1 MNMLN
6 DDVGSGGEELNGVGE
21 APDFESLL
29 RSSMEELM
37 VKTQSHQVD
46 WSFGS
51 EEEWLLDQDQ
61 GLLTFKFPG
70 RSTHAPIQILGTFNT
85 ENGTWLWAWANP
97 LIADHLKA
105 DALMLKEYGEQCGI
119 PRLTSPEWPAQE
131 SDCWYMA
138 ALACQ
143 LFGRQGAYRGPA
155 ADSHTLMVF
164 GEVTHDPALE
174 DREQIL
180 KNFADET
187 AAEFKACIE
196 DTTAQ
201 RRMCCRY
208 FRRGEVLGLSQAELI
223 DSLGLAMPSVLD
235 SAGYPPE
242 EAERVMDMVGEISD
256 QEIQDSCVGSLAS

>member
-1 MNMLN
+1 MLN
-6 DDVGSGGEELNGVGE
+6 HDVGNGGQAQVGVGE

-37 VKTQSHQVD
+37 TRTQAHQEN
-46 WSFGS
+46 WGFGG

-61 GLLTFKFPG
+61 GQLTFKFPG
-70 RSTHAPIQILGTFNT
+70 RSTRAAIQIIGTFNT

-97 LIADHLKA
+97 LIADHLKT
-105 DALMLKEYGEQCGI
+105 DALGLKEYGQQWGI

-164 GEVTHDPALE
+164 GEVTHDPTLD
-174 DREQIL
+174 DRDQIL
-180 KNFADET
+180 KNFAEET
-187 AAEFKACIE
+187 AAEFKSCAE
-196 DTTAQ
+196 DLTTQ
-201 RRMCCRY
+201 RKVCCRY
-208 FRRGEVLGLSQAELI
+208 FRRGQVLGLSQTELI

-242 EAERVMDMVGEISD
+242 ESERVMEMIGGISD
-256 QEIQDSCVGSLAS
+256 QEIQDSCVGTPA